1 MVIDPTL
8 LKKTI
13 RALES
18 SRSKA
23 PHHNNNKEK
32 IFIPCPYYDQCS
44 IILANK
50 NRKLIQIL
58 NQQIIFE
65 FKAGYR
71 ISSLFGKTYRCN
83 TDNNKVIYGYS
94 CYNSNGYYIGETA
107 RGAEVRKK
115 DHMKAFN
122 DNGYSRIAE
131 HCVNKNH
138 HNIGIPTFLDWNQI
152 TQREK

>member
-32 IFIPCPYYDQCS
+32 I
-44 IILANK
+44 
-50 NRKLIQIL
+50 
-58 NQQIIFE
+58 